1 VLPSVISAVFGY
13 FLPIIL
19 RRISKYQGATTRSR
33 LDRAVSARYFFFVIA
48 ANLFVFTLFGTLYAA
63 VATVVSQIEKQ
74 ESAGSILYNLGE
86 IPHEIQ
92 GTYVVQS
99 TYWLTWLP

>member
-1 VLPSVISAVFGY
+1 MLPSVISAVFGY